1 MLGYIKRPHSKFCP
15 FFNPFLVHLGGPI
28 RIHEQ
33 NLGYAES
40 LVLLQNDDFGSKLR
54 GSYFFKILFSSNLGL

>member
-1 MLGYIKRPHSKFCP
+1 M
-15 FFNPFLVHLGGPI
+15 HLGGPI

-40 LVLLQNDDFGSKLR
+40 LVLLQNDDFGSKLL
-54 GSYFFKILFSSNLGL
+54 GNNFFKILFSSNLGL